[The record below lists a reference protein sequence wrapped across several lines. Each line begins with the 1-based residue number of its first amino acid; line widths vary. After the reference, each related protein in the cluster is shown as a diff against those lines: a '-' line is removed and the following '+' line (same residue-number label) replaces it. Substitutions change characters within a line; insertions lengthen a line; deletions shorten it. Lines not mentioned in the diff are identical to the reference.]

1 MVKVKGPSIQWED
14 DDSGF
19 DTQALEEAKASD
31 DKAFAD
37 LLKQESKGGQRLAVG
52 EKVQGTLSL
61 IGTGNDVMVDLG
73 HGKAT
78 GVIDRVELLDEH
90 GALKYKV
97 GDKLEVYV
105 VARRGGEVQ
114 LSHKM
119 SHSLKSSD
127 DLEKAQAQGIPVRGK
142 VAKVIKGGFEV
153 TVLGKTAFCPIS
165 QMDTKFTDNGA
176 EHVGK
181 DYEFMVEK
189 VEERGRNIV
198 VSRTALLR
206 KKADLRLQEL
216 AASIGSDT
224 VLSGTVTELR
234 EFGAFVDIG
243 GVDGL
248 VHVSALTHGRVSHP
262 SEVVS
267 VGDQVQVKLL
277 KIERDDK
284 GRPKVSLSMKAAS
297 QDPWERVHELVSGG
311 KVYLGKVVNLQPF
324 GAFVQIVSGLEGL
337 LHISELSW
345 TKRVHHPSEVLK
357 IGDEVSVAVK
367 DIDTVKRRISLT
379 MKQPEDDPW
388 YAATTRYPVGQ
399 VRATKV
405 ERLKPFGA
413 LVELAPGLTALLPL
427 SVLKRKFGEA
437 YKQAATPG
445 KELEVKIVAV
455 APDERRI
462 QLTLADIEEED
473 DDQKNYEDYL
483 ASERQVAE
491 QQKALSNV
499 ADAPK
504 VGSFGA
510 LLGSKLKQ
518 RG

>member
-19 DTQALEEAKASD
+19 DSQATQKVSEA
-31 DKAFAD
+31 KAFAD
-37 LLKQESKGGQRLAVG
+37 LLKQEAKGGQRLAVG

-61 IGTGNDVMVDLG
+61 IGSGTDVMVDLG

-78 GVIDRVELLDEH
+78 GVIDKIELVDEQ
-90 GALKYKV
+90 GVLKYKV
-97 GDKLEVYV
+97 GDKIE
-105 VARRGGEVQ
+105 AFIIAKRGGEVQ
-114 LSHKM
+114 LSHNM
-119 SHSLKSSD
+119 THSLKSSD
-127 DLEKAQAQGIPVRGK
+127 DLDKAQAQGIPVRGR
-142 VAKVIKGGFEV
+142 VVKVIKGGFEV
-153 TVLGKTAFCPIS
+153 TVLGKNAFCPIS

-181 DYEFMVEK
+181 DYEFLIEK

-216 AASIGSDT
+216 AAT
-224 VLSGTVTELR
+224 VGDDKVFTGTVTELR
-234 EFGAFVDIG
+234 DFGAFVDIG

-248 VHVSALTHGRVSHP
+248 VHISHLAHGRVAHP

-267 VGDQVQVKLL
+267 VGDQVQVKIL
-277 KIERDDK
+277 KIEKDDK
-284 GRPKVSLSMKAAS
+284 GRPKLSLSMKAAS
-297 QDPWERVHELVSGG
+297 QDPWERVHDLVSGG
-311 KVYLGKVVNLQPF
+311 KVYQGKVVNLQTF
-324 GAFVQIVSGLEGL
+324 GAFVQVHPGLEGL

-357 IGDEVSVAVK
+357 IGDLVTVAVK
-367 DIDTVKRRISLT
+367 EIDTVQRRISLT

-388 YAATTRYPVGQ
+388 FAAETRYPAGQ
-399 VRATKV
+399 VRNAKV

-445 KELEVKIVAV
+445 KELEVRIVAV
-455 APDERRI
+455 APEERRI

-473 DDQKNYEDYL
+473 SDQKNYEDYL
-483 ASERQVAE
+483 AAERQAAE
-491 QQKALSNV
+491 QPKAVS
-499 ADAPK
+499 DAPK
-504 VGSFGA
+504 IGSFGA